1 MKAGLTT
8 SVIFHAALIGFGL
21 FTLSAPR
28 EMMVADVEAVPVDII
43 PVESITQTQQGDKKA
58 VMKEKSTPIPTKK
71 PATVPDAQKVG
82 EAKVDSDT
90 KATPDPELKQVEAKD
105 APAPSPDPAPK
116 PDPKVVKEPVK
127 EAEKQPAA
135 APATEVAPDPA
146 PKQEVTPDPVAET
159 IVAETPE
166 AESVKLPDSAPSPEA
181 KPKPPQAQTAKAPD
195 RKETEKPAEKQ
206 ANKPKSE
213 EKEFSEDEVAALL
226 NKEKASGG
234 GAKRSTEEAS
244 LGGDKTNMGTKLTQ
258 SEIDALKGQIKRCW
272 NVPAGAADAQN
283 LKVSIKFSLT
293 QAGEVDGMPEIVSG
307 GGAAGIERVAAESAR
322 RAVLQC
328 GPYTLPVDK
337 YGGEVGWNQVL
348 VNFDPSDMF

>member
-28 EMMVADVEAVPVDII
+28 EMVVADVEAVPVDII

-58 VMKEKSTPIPTKK
+58 DLKEKATPIPTKK
-71 PATVPDAQKVG
+71 PDVVPDAQKVG
-82 EAKVDSDT
+82 EAKIDSDT

-127 EAEKQPAA
+127 EAEKEPAA

-146 PKQEVTPDPVAET
+146 PKQEVTPDPVAKT

-166 AESVKLPDSAPSPEA
+166 AESIKLPDSAPSPEA
-181 KPKPPQAQTAKAPD
+181 KPKPPQAQTAKALD

-234 GAKRSTEEAS
+234 GAKRSTEEAA
-244 LGGDKTNMGTKLTQ
+244 LGGDKTNRGTKLTQ
-258 SEIDALKGQIKRCW
+258 SEMEALRGQIERCW
-272 NVPAGAADAQN
+272 NIPAGAADAQN
-283 LKVSIKFSLT
+283 LVVVIKFNLT
-293 QAGEVDGMPEIVSG
+293 PAGEVDGSPEIVEG
-307 GGAAGIERVAAESAR
+307 GGAAGIERAAAESAR
-322 RAVLQC
+322 RAILQC
-328 GPYTLPVDK
+328 EPYNLPAGK
-337 YGGEVGWNQVL
+337 YDGDGGWSQVQ
-348 VNFDPSDMF
+348 VTFDPSEMF